1 MTRINELSTTKRS
14 EGTPRLLRNEFAD
27 KRTHSIEKLTLIVTD
42 FGKAIIC
49 GSLAILLNQ
58 LLSVH
63 C

>member
-1 MTRINELSTTKRS
+1 LSTTKRS